1 MPSDRQ
7 KTDDRKTPRR
17 ASKGGMDCEIYDR
30 LSGAIA
36 DNRLP
41 PGAKLGEVNLAEFFN
56 VSRARIRELLRDL
69 AREQLVTIQP
79 FRGAF
84 VATPTVEEA
93 RQIYEARRII
103 ETAMIGPMIKRITPA
118 QLEEL
123 HTLVVEEKEFWAKDD
138 RPHAIR
144 RSREFHLRLV
154 QLGGNDILFTSLNS
168 ILSRGTLATVLYG
181 ERNDPGCL
189 CHDHFDI
196 IDAIRNGDVAAT
208 EKLMLEHLQHMEDRM
223 RLNETPTEVSIEDAL
238 RDTQ

>member
-7 KTDDRKTPRR
+7 MSDDQTPPIR
-17 ASKGGMDCEIYDR
+17 ASKGGMDCEIYER

-41 PGAKLGEVNLAEFFN
+41 PGAKLGEANLAEFFS

-69 AREQLVTIQP
+69 ARERLVTIQP
-79 FRGAF
+79 NRGAF
-84 VATPTVEEA
+84 VAAPTVEEA

-103 ETAMIGPMIKRITPA
+103 EAAMIGPMIKRITPL

-123 HTLVVEEKEFWAKDD
+123 RTLVTEEEEFWAKDD
-138 RPHAIR
+138 RPQAIR

-168 ILSRGTLATVLYG
+168 ILSRGSLATVLYG

-189 CHDHFDI
+189 CQDHFKL
-196 IDAIRNGDVAAT
+196 IDSIRSGDVTAT
-208 EKLMLEHLQHMEDRM
+208 ERLMLDHLQELENRM
-223 RLNETPTEVSIEDAL
+223 SLNETPTEVSIEDAL
-238 RDTQ
+238 RNTI